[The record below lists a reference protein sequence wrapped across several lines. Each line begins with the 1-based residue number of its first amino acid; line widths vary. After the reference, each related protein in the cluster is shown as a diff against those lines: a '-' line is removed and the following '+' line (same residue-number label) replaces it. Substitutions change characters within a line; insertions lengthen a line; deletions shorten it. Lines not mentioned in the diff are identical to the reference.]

1 MTREESL
8 QEILNIKN
16 NNVLLQLPTSW
27 GKSKCGID
35 LAFRDNPNSVLIV
48 VPRIALINN
57 WKEEFIKWHKESYLN
72 KVTFSTYAGIH
83 KTTANKYDVCIYDE
97 GHHITERVLDLKPR
111 AIKNI
116 ILSATINK
124 DAKWILS
131 HHFKNLHT
139 YSIKLNQAIE
149 YNVLPDPTIY
159 LLPMELNP
167 TLKNETIVV
176 HPKGRNGVT
185 CDYDKRWNYIKDKTR
200 KVNVKCT
207 QLQKYY
213 ELNKEIEYWKK
224 RYMVTRNDA
233 IKNKWLFLA
242 GNRLKWLSSLKYSK
256 LIHLL
261 EYLEDERVLV
271 FCNSI
276 EQSEDLSTYCINSKN
291 KNSIQ
296 YLEDFNKGKINH
308 ITAVNMLNEGMNLRN
323 CRIGIWG
330 VINSSEIMN
339 IQKVGRILRHKSP
352 ILIIP
357 YYKSTREAELVTKML
372 ESYNKDLIITINNIN
387 EIKL

>member
-16 NNVLLQLPTSW
+16 NNILLQLPTGW
-27 GKSKCGID
+27 GKSKCGIE
-35 LAFRDNPNSVLIV
+35 LALKDNPESILIV
-48 VPRIALINN
+48 VPRLVLIDN
-57 WKEEFIKWHKESYLN
+57 WKEEFIKWDKESYLD
-72 KVTFSTYAGIH
+72 KVTFSTYAGIQ
-83 KTTANKYDVCIYDE
+83 KRTSTKYDVCIYDE
-97 GHHITERVLDLKPR
+97 GHHITDRVLDLKPK
-111 AIKNI
+111 AEKNI
-116 ILSATINK
+116 ILSATVDK
-124 DAKWILS
+124 DTKWKLS

-149 YNVLPDPTIY
+149 YNVLPDPIIY

-167 TLKNETIVV
+167 TLKSETIIV
-176 HPKGRNGVT
+176 HPKGRNEVT
-185 CDYDKRWNYIKDKTR
+185 CDYDKRWNYIKDKNR
-200 KVNVKCT
+200 KVNIKCT

-224 RYMVTRNDA
+224 RYMATRNEA

-242 GNRLKWLSSLKYSK
+242 GARLKWLSSIKYSK
-256 LIHLL
+256 LTHLL
-261 EYLEDERVLV
+261 EYLEDERVLT
-271 FCNSI
+271 FCSSI
-276 EQSEDLSTYCINSKN
+276 EQSMDLSLYCINSKN
-291 KNSIQ
+291 KNSLKH
-296 YLEDFNKGKINH
+296 LEAFNEGKINH
-308 ITAVNMLNEGMNLRN
+308 ITAVNMLNEGMNLRD

-339 IQKVGRILRHKSP
+339 IQKVGRCLRHKSP

-357 YYKSTREAELVTKML
+357 YYKSTREAELVSKML
-372 ESYNKDLIITINNIN
+372 EDYNKDLIITINNIN